1 MARNNDRGNSRRSQR
16 EAARRTK
23 KKPCALCRDKVD
35 WVDYKD
41 VNMLRKYVSDR
52 GKIRSRRVSGNCAQH
67 QRAVALAIKT
77 ARELVLLP
85 YAQRTV
91 TERGAGRPR
100 GTTNGYS
107 RGSGAPNAS
116 RDSDFVPGR
125 RSNDDAAA
133 DVAAADVGNSGRDV
147 AAAAEPGDGA
157 EFATES
163 GAHPY
168 GSAGDEPDGTLG
180 LGDVEIA
187 DEEEGVAR

>member
-133 DVAAADVGNSGRDV
+133 DVAAADVGISGRDV

-163 GAHPY
+163 DHPY